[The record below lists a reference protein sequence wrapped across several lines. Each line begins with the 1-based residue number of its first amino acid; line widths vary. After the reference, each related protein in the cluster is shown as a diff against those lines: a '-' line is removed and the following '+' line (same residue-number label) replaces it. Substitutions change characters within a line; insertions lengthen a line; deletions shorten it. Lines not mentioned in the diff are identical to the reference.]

1 MNKIMTKQ
9 DEKSTKT
16 EKSDFLKWFTED
28 DAPDIGIASKEPL
41 PDYFRGVKTE
51 FNKIEWPSKEQIRN
65 EFVTV
70 LVIVAIIS
78 AIVYFMDIG
87 LDKVINTIKG
97 I

>member
-1 MNKIMTKQ
+1 MTKTT
-9 DEKSTKT
+9 TKEESGKA
-16 EKSDFLKWFTED
+16 EKSDFMTWLTED
-28 DAPDIGIASKEPL
+28 DAPEIGIASKEPL
-41 PDYFRGVKTE
+41 GDYARGVKTE
-51 FNKIEWPSKEQIRN
+51 FNKIEWPSKEQVQN

-87 LDKVINTIKG
+87 LDKIIEVIKG